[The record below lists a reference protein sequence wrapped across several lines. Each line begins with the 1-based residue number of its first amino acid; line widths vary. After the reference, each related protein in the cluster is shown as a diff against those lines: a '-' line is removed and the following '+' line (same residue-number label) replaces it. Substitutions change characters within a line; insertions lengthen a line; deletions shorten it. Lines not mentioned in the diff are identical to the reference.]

1 LVKAFSNR
9 GDWMFSHEQR
19 EEIIIE
25 KAKNGNELAI
35 EYLINH
41 NMDIVY
47 AKAKYFFI
55 KGLDKDDVIQE
66 GMLGLF
72 KAIRDYQEEREAS
85 FRGFSQLCVHRQLIS
100 AIKRAN
106 RQKHQPLNNST
117 SINKTYDYDNE
128 SGRSFSE
135 ILPDKKKKL
144 EDQFVY
150 KEIINLV
157 FAEIEKELTQLEKKV
172 FYEYLEDRSY
182 KEISEKLDINIK
194 TVDNALQRARKKIE
208 DIKSDNNL
216 EDLVI

>member
-1 LVKAFSNR
+1 
-9 GDWMFSHEQR
+9 MFDQKQGE
-19 EEIIIE
+19 EEIIE
-25 KAKNGNELAI
+25 EAKEGNKLAI
-35 EYLINH
+35 EYLINQ

-55 KGLDKDDVIQE
+55 KGLDKEDVIQE

-72 KAIRDYQEEREAS
+72 KAIRDYQPDREAS

-157 FAEIEKELTQLEKKV
+157 FQEIERELTELEKNV
-172 FYEYLEDRSY
+172 FYEYLDDRTY
-182 KEISEKLDINIK
+182 KEISEKLAINVK

-208 DIKSDNNL
+208 EIKENNNL

>member
-1 LVKAFSNR
+1 
-9 GDWMFSHEQR
+9 MFDQKQGE
-19 EEIIIE
+19 EEIIE
-25 KAKNGNELAI
+25 QAKNGNKLAI
-35 EYLINH
+35 EYLINK

-55 KGLDKDDVIQE
+55 KGLDKEDVIQE

-72 KAIRDYQEEREAS
+72 KAIRDYQTDREAS

-150 KEIINLV
+150 KEIIDLV
-157 FAEIEKELTQLEKKV
+157 FKEIEKDLTKLEKEV
-172 FYEYLEDRSY
+172 FYEYLDDRSY
-182 KEISEKLDINIK
+182 KEISEKLDINVK

-208 DIKSDNNL
+208 EIKMNNDL

>member
-1 LVKAFSNR
+1 
-9 GDWMFSHEQR
+9 MFDQKQGE
-19 EEIIIE
+19 EEIIE
-25 KAKNGNELAI
+25 QAKNGNKLAI
-35 EYLINH
+35 EYLINK

-72 KAIRDYQEEREAS
+72 KAIRDYKTDREAS

-117 SINKTYDYDNE
+117 SINKTYDHDNE

-150 KEIINLV
+150 KEIIDLV
-157 FAEIEKELTQLEKKV
+157 FEEIEQDLTKLEKEV
-172 FYEYLEDRSY
+172 FYEYLDDRTY
-182 KEISEKLDINIK
+182 KEISKKLDINVK

-208 DIKSDNNL
+208 DIKTNNDL

>member
-1 LVKAFSNR
+1 
-9 GDWMFSHEQR
+9 MFDQKQGE
-19 EEIIIE
+19 EEIIE
-25 KAKNGNELAI
+25 QAKNGNKLAI
-35 EYLINH
+35 EYLINK

-55 KGLDKDDVIQE
+55 KGLDKDDVVQE

-72 KAIRDYQEEREAS
+72 KAIRDYQTDREAS

-117 SINKTYDYDNE
+117 SINKTYDHDNE

-150 KEIINLV
+150 KEIIDLV
-157 FAEIEKELTQLEKKV
+157 FEEIERDLTKLEKEV
-172 FYEYLEDRSY
+172 FYEYLDDRTY
-182 KEISEKLDINIK
+182 KEISEKLDINVK

-208 DIKSDNNL
+208 EIKTNNDL

>member
-1 LVKAFSNR
+1 
-9 GDWMFSHEQR
+9 MFDHKYGE
-19 EEIIIE
+19 EEII
-25 KAKNGNELAI
+25 KQAKKGNKLAI
-35 EYLINH
+35 EYLINQ

-55 KGLDKDDVIQE
+55 KGLDKEDVIQE

-72 KAIRDYQEEREAS
+72 KAIRDYKSDREAS

-128 SGRSFSE
+128 TGRSFSE

-157 FAEIEKELTQLEKKV
+157 FQEIEKELTELEKKV
-172 FYEYLEDRSY
+172 FYEYLDDRTY
-182 KEISEKLDINIK
+182 KEISEKLKINVK

-208 DIKSDNNL
+208 DIRINNNL

>member
-1 LVKAFSNR
+1 
-9 GDWMFSHEQR
+9 
-19 EEIIIE
+19 
-25 KAKNGNELAI
+25 
-35 EYLINH
+35 
-41 NMDIVY
+41 VY

-55 KGLDKDDVIQE
+55 KGLDKEDVIQE

-72 KAIRDYQEEREAS
+72 KAIRDYRTDREAS

-157 FAEIEKELTQLEKKV
+157 FREIEKDLTELEKNV
-172 FYEYLEDRSY
+172 FYEYLDDRTY
-182 KEISEKLDINIK
+182 KEISDKLEINVK
-194 TVDNALQRARKKIE
+194 TVDNALQRARKKID
-208 DIKSDNNL
+208 DIKTNNNL

>member
-1 LVKAFSNR
+1 
-9 GDWMFSHEQR
+9 MFDQKQGE
-19 EEIIIE
+19 EEIIE
-25 KAKNGNELAI
+25 QAKRGNKLAI
-35 EYLINH
+35 EYLINK

-55 KGLDKDDVIQE
+55 KGLDKEDVIQE

-72 KAIRDYQEEREAS
+72 KAIRDYQSDREAS

-150 KEIINLV
+150 KEIIDLV
-157 FAEIEKELTQLEKKV
+157 FKEIEKDLTKLEKEV
-172 FYEYLEDRSY
+172 FYEYLDDRTY
-182 KEISEKLDINIK
+182 KEISEKLDINVK

-208 DIKSDNNL
+208 DIKINNNL

>member
-1 LVKAFSNR
+1 
-9 GDWMFSHEQR
+9 MFDHKQGE
-19 EEIIIE
+19 EEII
-25 KAKNGNELAI
+25 KQAKNGNKLAI
-35 EYLINH
+35 EYLINQ

-55 KGLDKDDVIQE
+55 KGLDKEDVIQE

-72 KAIRDYQEEREAS
+72 KAIRDYRTDREAS

-157 FAEIEKELTQLEKKV
+157 FQEIEKELTELEKNV
-172 FYEYLEDRSY
+172 FYEYLDDRTY
-182 KEISEKLDINIK
+182 KEISDKLKINVK
-194 TVDNALQRARKKIE
+194 TVDNALQRARKKID
-208 DIKSDNNL
+208 DIKINNNL

>member
-1 LVKAFSNR
+1 
-9 GDWMFSHEQR
+9 MFDQKQGE
-19 EEIIIE
+19 EEIIE
-25 KAKNGNELAI
+25 QAKNGNKLAI
-35 EYLINH
+35 EYLINK

-55 KGLDKDDVIQE
+55 KGLDKEDVIQE

-72 KAIRDYQEEREAS
+72 KAIRDYQTDREAS

-150 KEIINLV
+150 KEIIDLV
-157 FAEIEKELTQLEKKV
+157 FKEIEKDLTKLEKEV
-172 FYEYLEDRSY
+172 FYEYLDDRSY

-208 DIKSDNNL
+208 EIKTNNDL